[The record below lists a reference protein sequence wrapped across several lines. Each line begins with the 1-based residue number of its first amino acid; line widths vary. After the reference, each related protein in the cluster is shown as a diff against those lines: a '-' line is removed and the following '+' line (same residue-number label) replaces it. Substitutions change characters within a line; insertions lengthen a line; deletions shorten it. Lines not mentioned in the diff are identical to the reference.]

1 MKIMKWRLIQNLSFN
16 CFSHLIAPAVLQPN
30 LGFAEQISSQRKE
43 DTKRAELSGV
53 GAEKRI

>member
-1 MKIMKWRLIQNLSFN
+1 
-16 CFSHLIAPAVLQPN
+16 LIAPAVLQPN